1 MDLDFQTLVEAAP
14 AAIAVLDRDRRCLY
28 GNAALEQAFGRP
40 LAELRGQRLED
51 RLGAADGRAW
61 QLAVD
66 GVRRGGAPT
75 AIEYTVAT
83 PARVRRFAAM
93 LALLPDDR
101 VCVVSRDVTEM
112 RAGRV
117 LAIAAQTM
125 STGMV
130 IVEAPTGAILF
141 QNEEVERL
149 FGKVSRPVEGIDS
162 YDAIAA
168 FDSHGRRVPNEGWPI
183 ARALRGENAVTD
195 QLEIHRHDGTW
206 RTISINASPVRDSSG
221 EIVAAVSTYTDVT
234 DAKRAHVA
242 ATYLAEAG
250 ALLERFDPQT
260 TLQAIVDLAV
270 PKLADW
276 CYVHLKTAGHPRIA
290 AIAHADPQAL
300 ARARALVAEPQPLSE
315 DTGVARV
322 LAGGPRELIQIDED
336 VLKKAA
342 RDEAHLAQLRSRGYT
357 SAVVAPLAGRDG
369 VLGAITFSMTDS
381 GRRYAEADLD
391 MLSELA
397 RRTGIALENA
407 RLFEAE
413 QQARRQAEAAR
424 DRTRRLQKLTEA
436 LLGAVDKTHVASIMV
451 DAGRAALGA
460 AAGFVWMQRDAE
472 TLELVA
478 HDDAGKA
485 GQLDRFATIPL
496 AAPIPLC
503 DVIRTGQPLM
513 FENIQA
519 MYGRYPAAIRPDQT
533 AFRSWAVVPLTVAG
547 AAVGGVSFSFADERA
562 FSDEDRQLLAALTGQ
577 ASLALERVSLLESE
591 RRASAEAE
599 AARMRERQ
607 LHHLAARLSRA
618 RTPHEVTA
626 ISAEEARSVVG
637 AVWAGA
643 SIRVGDELHI
653 LGISGAYDPERLA
666 KVARVPLDFAV
677 PAAEAIRS
685 GQVVWAAGEEA
696 LAARYPHFEASWR
709 GHGVRSWGAVPF
721 SFEGRSGAISVSFA
735 EARELG
741 ATDRDFLRAVGEL
754 TAQALERARLYEA
767 LQSREEQLR
776 VALSAAR
783 AATWS
788 LDLRTMTSTRDAS
801 YLALL
806 DLTDAHA
813 PADFTPIHPDDRDV
827 AREAFER
834 TMREGAP
841 YTPELRVQRGDGS
854 FTWIRSH
861 GRVINGPDGKPA
873 VLAGVIVDI
882 DEQKRASL
890 RADEE
895 RRINDTLHRLASSF
909 ASELD
914 HDRLVQLITDE
925 IGKLVGAERASF
937 DLGHQPAVRL
947 DDAAGDPRFDTT
959 GTRSYLAV
967 PVVTRTGE
975 VYGSLSF
982 RHAQPGRFSEAHER
996 LATSIAGQAAVAL
1009 ENARLYKTVRE
1020 QKEQLEQAVERAR
1033 LADRRKDEFLAM
1045 LGHELRN
1052 PLAPIATALELMN
1065 LKAGAALHKER
1076 DIIRRQVDHLSRLVD
1091 DLLDVSRI
1099 TRGKI
1104 QLVRQPV
1111 EIAAV
1116 LAKAIEM
1123 ASPLLEKR
1131 RQELSVDV
1139 AREGLIVDADAT
1151 RLAKVFQNLLTN
1163 ASKYS
1168 EPATSIAVRARA
1180 DGERVVVQVRDQG
1193 IGIPRELLPEV
1204 FDVFVQGQRAID
1216 RSEGGLGLGLA
1227 IARSICELH
1236 GGRIEAASA
1245 GPGAGSVFTVTL
1257 PAAARAAVAPLAAV
1271 PPPVVRTAGAVR
1283 VLVVDDNVDA
1293 AQTLHEFLGHI
1304 GHDSA
1309 VAHDAVAALELA
1321 RSFQPQVAVL
1331 DIGLPVMDGYELAR
1345 RLRAQ
1350 HRGAPLRLIALTG
1363 YGQEDDRSRAQEAGF
1378 DHHLVKPIAL
1388 DALMPLLV
1396 MER

>member
-1 MDLDFQTLVEAAP
+1 MNRSLVDLDFKALVEAAP
-14 AAIAVLDRDRRCLY
+14 AAIAVLDADARCLY
-28 GNAALEQAFGRP
+28 ANAAFEQAFGRP
-40 LAELRGQRLED
+40 LVDLEGQRPDESLSPAD
-51 RLGAADGRAW
+51 SRTWRRAIADVLRSGAS
-61 QLAVD
+61 
-66 GVRRGGAPT
+66 T
-75 AIEYTVAT
+75 AIEYTITA
-83 PARVRRFAAM
+83 PNRARRFAGL
-93 LALLPDDR
+93 LAPLPGQR
-101 VCVVSRDVTEM
+101 VCVVSRDVTDL

-117 LAIAAQTM
+117 LAVAAQTM

-130 IVEAPTGAILF
+130 IVEAPTGAVLF
-141 QNEEVERL
+141 QNDEVERL
-149 FGKVSRPVEGIDS
+149 FGKVSRPVEGIES
-162 YDAIAA
+162 YDAIVA
-168 FDSHGRRVPNEGWPI
+168 FDRDGRRLANDRWPI
-183 ARALRGENAVTD
+183 ARALHGENSVTD
-195 QLEIHRHDGTW
+195 ELEIHRHDGAW
-206 RTISINASPVRDSSG
+206 RTISINASPVRDGSG

-234 DAKRAHVA
+234 PIKRAHVA

-250 ALLERFDPQT
+250 ALLERFDPET
-260 TLQAIVDLAV
+260 TPQAIVDLAV

-276 CYVHLKTAGHPRIA
+276 CYIHLNTAGHPRIA
-290 AIAHADPQAL
+290 AIANAEPAAV

-315 DTGVARV
+315 DTAVARV
-322 LAGGPRELIQIDED
+322 LAGGPRELVQIDET
-336 VLKKAA
+336 VLRQAA
-342 RDEAHLAQLRSRGYT
+342 RDEEHLRHLRSRGYT
-357 SAVVAPLAGRDG
+357 SAVVAPLAGREG

-381 GRRYAEADLD
+381 GRRYTEADLD

-436 LLGAVDKTHVASIMV
+436 LLGAVEKPQVASVMV

-478 HDDAGKA
+478 YDDGGKP
-485 GQLDRFATIPL
+485 GQMDRFATVAL
-496 AAPIPLC
+496 NAPIPLC
-503 DVIRTGQPLM
+503 DVIRTGQPVM
-513 FENIQA
+513 FENIDA
-519 MYGRYPAAIRPDQT
+519 MSARYPAAIRAGET
-533 AFRSWAVVPLTVAG
+533 AFRSWAVVPLIVAG
-547 AAVGGVSFSFADERA
+547 VGVGGLSFSFAEERA
-562 FSDEDRQLLAALTGQ
+562 FSDEDRQLLTAITGQ
-577 ASLALERVSLLESE
+577 ASLAMERALLLESE
-591 RRASAEAE
+591 RRARAEAD

-653 LGISGAYDPERLA
+653 LGVSGSYDPERLA
-666 KVARVPLDFAV
+666 KVARVPLDFAI

-685 GQVVWAAGEEA
+685 GQVVWAAGEGA

-721 SFEGRSGAISVSFA
+721 AFEGRSGAISVSFA

-767 LQSREEQLR
+767 LQDSEERLR
-776 VALSAAR
+776 VALSAGR

-788 LDLRTMTSTRDAS
+788 VDLATMTTTRDPS

-806 DLTDAHA
+806 DIRDGRGTG
-813 PADFTPIHPDDRDV
+813 DFAMIHPEDRAI
-827 AREAFER
+827 AREAYER
-834 TMREGAP
+834 SLRDAVP
-841 YTPELRVQRGDGS
+841 YTPEVRMQRGDGAY
-854 FTWIRSH
+854 TWIRAH
-861 GRVINGPDGKPA
+861 GRVIAGADGKPA
-873 VLAGVIVDI
+873 TMAGVIVDI

-925 IGKLVGAERASF
+925 IGKLVGAEQASF
-937 DLGHQPAVRL
+937 GLGHEPAVPV
-947 DDAAGDPRFDTT
+947 DAAGSRL
-959 GTRSYLAV
+959 SV

-975 VYGSLSF
+975 AYGTLSF
-982 RHAQPGRFSEAHER
+982 EHSEPGRFTAAHAR

-1020 QKEQLEQAVERAR
+1020 QKDQLEHAVQRAR
-1033 LADRRKDEFLAM
+1033 VADRRKDEFLAM

-1052 PLAPIATALELMN
+1052 PLAPIATALDLMN
-1065 LKAGAALHKER
+1065 LKASSALNKER
-1076 DIIRRQVDHLSRLVD
+1076 EIIRRQVDHLSRLVD

-1104 QLVRQPV
+1104 QLVRQVV
-1111 EIAAV
+1111 EMAAV

-1123 ASPLLEKR
+1123 ASPLMEKR
-1131 RQELSVDV
+1131 QQELSLDV
-1139 AREGLIVDADAT
+1139 PREGLSVDADPT
-1151 RLAKVFQNLLTN
+1151 RLAQVFQNLLTN

-1168 EPATSIAVRARA
+1168 EPATLIAVRARA
-1180 DGERVVVQVRDQG
+1180 DGERIVVTIRDQG
-1193 IGIPRELLPEV
+1193 IGIPPELLPEV

-1245 GPGAGSVFTVTL
+1245 GPGAGSVLTVTL
-1257 PAAARAAVAPLAAV
+1257 PAAARVEAAQRTGGTAPI
-1271 PPPVVRTAGAVR
+1271 VRTAGAVR

-1293 AQTLHEFLGHI
+1293 AQTLHEFLGCI

-1309 VAHDAVAALELA
+1309 VAHDGVAALELA
-1321 RSFQPQVAVL
+1321 RSFQPQVALL

-1350 HRGAPLRLIALTG
+1350 NGGTPLRLIALTG
-1363 YGQEDDRSRAQEAGF
+1363 YGQEDDRTRAHEAGF
-1378 DHHLVKPIAL
+1378 DHHLVKPITL

-1396 MER
+1396 ER